1 MPLSV
6 LRSAVLEDCT
16 SHSQLVLGREDLV
29 RERSRMT
36 CDVREAARRTTEE
49 FEHKLKLQKQKLAA
63 LETLN
68 RDLQHQV

>member
-1 MPLSV
+1 
-6 LRSAVLEDCT
+6 
-16 SHSQLVLGREDLV
+16 
-29 RERSRMT
+29 MT